1 MHAVDAQGRVDFWI
15 LWSALLVG
23 MGAGFTMLNNL
34 SQMVE
39 SLGGGAPNTPFLLA
53 HAGPLCMPVVA
64 RGYSLLCTTVPDV
77 GVGSKPG
84 AELLNEQL

>member
-1 MHAVDAQGRVDFWI
+1 MRCQVRVDFWI

-39 SLGGGAPNTPFLLA
+39 SLGGGACI
-53 HAGPLCMPVVA
+53 GI
-64 RGYSLLCTTVPDV
+64 
-77 GVGSKPG
+77 
-84 AELLNEQL
+84 